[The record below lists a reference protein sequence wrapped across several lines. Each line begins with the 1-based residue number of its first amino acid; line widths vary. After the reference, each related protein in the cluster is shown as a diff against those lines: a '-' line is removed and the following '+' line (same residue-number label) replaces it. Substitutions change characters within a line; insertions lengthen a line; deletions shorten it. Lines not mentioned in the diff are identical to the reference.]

1 MKDKTRG
8 MRIKNFVGLKSKM
21 YTFIA
26 EDNHKSL
33 KSKGVNKNVVDDEL
47 KFD

>member
-26 EDNHKSL
+26 EDNHKS
-33 KSKGVNKNVVDDEL
+33 
-47 KFD
+47 